1 MYWDGLGGDW
11 DGLGALWDGLGGMGA
26 VRIVVG
32 GGTGRG
38 VDRWILGA
46 LGLTGSTGF
55 NWEHWDAVA
64 DTGTNWDHVDAGV
77 TPPTR
82 FGSAHRGAGSLEG
95 NAP

>member
-1 MYWDGLGGDW
+1 MDWEALGVAGSFMGWTGGD
-11 DGLGALWDGLGGMGA
+11 GGSPHC
-26 VRIVVG
+26 RG

-38 VDRWILGA
+38 VDPWILGA

-77 TPPTR
+77 APPTR